1 MAFGRFPDLDSCPA
15 AGVPWCSKNPYC
27 KCRAEEHLSQ
37 GFGAPSSKNREQW
50 QSGSPAATSLGLKE
64 SVCEAFQMPA
74 SACSSKLKALPIT
87 WYLLAAEHVHGV
99 HALIIYALWTRIMF
113 SSIFRKLTSNYILA
127 CSIICGP
134 NFSSLKLFIISNL
147 KNYRFA
153 IFWCLSS
160 VFSWHCLQS
169 PLEGKVALSLPFVIS
184 YRWLHVLLQGS

>member
-1 MAFGRFPDLDSCPA
+1 MLQESLLQVQGWRAFKPRIWGSFLQEQRAVTIWQP
-15 AGVPWCSKNPYC
+15 CSHK
-27 KCRAEEHLSQ
+27 SGTQ
-37 GFGAPSSKNREQW
+37 GICLR
-50 QSGSPAATSLGLKE
+50 GL
-64 SVCEAFQMPA
+64 PNA
-74 SACSSKLKALPIT
+74 SICLQLKPLPIT